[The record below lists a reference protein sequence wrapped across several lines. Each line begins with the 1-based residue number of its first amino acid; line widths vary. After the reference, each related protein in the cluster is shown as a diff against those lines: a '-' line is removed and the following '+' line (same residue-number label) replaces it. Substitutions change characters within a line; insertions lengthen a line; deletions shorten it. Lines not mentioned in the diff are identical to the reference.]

1 MNIVIS
7 SPHHLP
13 SMIDRAAQALLNA
26 KSSAEVLEA
35 RDMAGHVYDVAKR
48 TARLAKAKDAHD
60 SLIAAAHRA
69 QADALDIEAQAKR
82 RLADEYD
89 AAQERGEV
97 AKLGT
102 NQSDLGV
109 SEQNTRPATT
119 SDLGISR
126 KDIHEARR
134 IRDAEKADPGIVR
147 RTLDEKLSSGQ
158 EPTRT
163 ALREAVTAAALR
175 GLQPERAPSRKN
187 PLYVPPTKAGAAW
200 DHLHGDCR
208 LMIEWATEENIRL
221 AIEGMRAASYDQSD
235 NISVVLEWAS
245 LLHDIAER
253 IDAE

>member
-134 IRDAEKADPGIVR
+134 TLRLAPNTVKTILAREKISVVTGRPGRKVGASGCHRKGVAVPGWVPSGLIPDYIAAARMYGEEKAAFIVR
-147 RTLDEKLSSGQ
+147 RLKAEA
-158 EPTRT
+158 TR
-163 ALREAVTAAALR
+163 
-175 GLQPERAPSRKN
+175 
-187 PLYVPPTKAGAAW
+187 
-200 DHLHGDCR
+200 
-208 LMIEWATEENIRL
+208 
-221 AIEGMRAASYDQSD
+221 
-235 NISVVLEWAS
+235 
-245 LLHDIAER
+245 
-253 IDAE
+253 